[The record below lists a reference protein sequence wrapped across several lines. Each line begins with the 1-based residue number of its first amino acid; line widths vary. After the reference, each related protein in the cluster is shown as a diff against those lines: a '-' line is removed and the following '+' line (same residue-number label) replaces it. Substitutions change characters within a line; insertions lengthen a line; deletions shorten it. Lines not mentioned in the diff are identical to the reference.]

1 MIAAIVAAIITL
13 VVAIIVVVLVFAM
26 RNRTK
31 SANVSVKKDVRSIS
45 SVGVASTLGNAGG
58 RVGGPA
64 QVRPGS
70 AQRPASNPADG
81 LKSRF
86 VAMGV
91 LAAAVFGSL
100 TAKLWSMQVLSSD
113 AYRSQS
119 DENQY
124 ATVSKPAPR
133 GYICDVNGVP
143 LVKNRESLT
152 ILADAD
158 AADDRDVVQRL
169 SAVLG
174 VPYNVVR
181 QRIQDATGG
190 AQSQRVVAKDVRL
203 RDVAFITEH
212 SDAFPGIT
220 TEVRFVRDY
229 PYGAL
234 AAHALGYT
242 GTVTQEM
249 LDGTPEGRDVELSDA
264 VGLSGIE
271 ATYDN
276 YLAGDHGKRKVVAD
290 ADGNVV
296 EVVSETQSTKGS
308 DVYLSL
314 KGPVQ
319 YVCDHELA
327 ALIAPEGGTIGT
339 GSGVAGA
346 AVVMDLRDGGIVA
359 MSSYPTFDPDTFTGG
374 IPDDVYAV
382 YSSDEAQKP
391 LINRVIGGTYPAAS
405 TYKTFTGLAALANG
419 FADATRTWD
428 CGGSWDGWDTG
439 NPQLCW
445 NHSGH
450 GTLDFR
456 GGIVQSCDVVFYQI
470 AYEFY
475 QASSLSGNSS
485 PTVGDTALQDY
496 LKKFHLDQATGIDLA
511 GETFGRVPTPEWKSN
526 YFRDRPEEG
535 AWQGGDM
542 TNMIIGQGYVL
553 VTPLQVAVAYG
564 AVATGKLLKPHL
576 LKEVRNAN
584 GDVAATPRF
593 DESTSIDA
601 SEEHLAIVR
610 DALNGVATDNADV
623 SKILNENGIDPAIV
637 ACKTGTAEYTDKADT
652 AWFACYAPV
661 DDPKYVIACVVEH
674 GGGGSSV
681 AAPLGAKILA
691 AALASENVAEGEES
705 AGMGVIAG
713 STGKATENAGAAS
726 SSGRTD

>member
-1 MIAAIVAAIITL
+1 MIAAIIAAVVTL
-13 VVAIIVVVLVFAM
+13 VVAVIVVVLVFAL

-45 SVGVASTLGNAGG
+45 SVGVASTLGDAGG

-70 AQRPASNPADG
+70 AQRPVSNPADG

-91 LAAAVFGSL
+91 LAAAIFGSL
-100 TAKLWSMQVLSSD
+100 TTKLWSMQVLSSD

-124 ATVSKPAPR
+124 TTVSKPAPR

-190 AQSQRVVAKDVRL
+190 AQSQRVVASDVRL

-234 AAHALGYT
+234 AAHVVGYT
-242 GTVTQEM
+242 GSVTEEK
-249 LDGTPEGRDVELSDA
+249 LNSIPEGRDVELSDV
-264 VGLSGIE
+264 VGISGIE
-271 ATYDN
+271 AVYDN

-308 DVYLSL
+308 DVYLAL

-327 ALIAPEGGTIGT
+327 TLIAPEDGTIGT

-359 MSSYPTFDPDTFTGG
+359 MSSYPVFDPETCTGA
-374 IPDDVYAV
+374 IPDEVYEV
-382 YSSDEAQKP
+382 YSSEEARTP
-391 LINRVIGGTYPAAS
+391 LLNRAIGGTYPAAS

-419 FADATRTWD
+419 FADTARTWN
-428 CGGSWDGWDTG
+428 CGGSWDGWGTG
-439 NPQLCW
+439 QEQLCW

-450 GTLDFR
+450 GTLDLR
-456 GGIVQSCDVVFYQI
+456 GGIVQSCDVVFYWI
-470 AYEFY
+470 AYDFY
-475 QASSLSGNSS
+475 EAAKAGKV
-485 PTVGDTALQDY
+485 PYTALQEY
-496 LKKFHLDQATGIDLA
+496 LAKFHFDQLTGIDLN
-511 GETFGRVPTPEWKSN
+511 GEGVGVIPTPEWKAQR
-526 YFRDRPEEG
+526 FRDIPEE
-535 AWQGGDM
+535 AEWKGGDM

-564 AVATGKLLKPHL
+564 AIATGKLLKPHL

-584 GDVAATPRF
+584 GDVAATPWF
-593 DESTSIDA
+593 DESTEIDV
-601 SEEHLAIVR
+601 SPTDLAFMR

-623 SKILNENGIDPAIV
+623 AKLLNENGIDPAIV

-652 AWFACYAPV
+652 AWFACYAPI
-661 DDPKYVIACVVEH
+661 DDPQYVVACVVEQ

-691 AALASENVAEGEES
+691 AALASENVAEGEEA
-705 AGMGVIAG
+705 AGMGAIAG
-713 STGKATENAGAAS
+713 STGKATANAGAAS